1 MEAERVFGIL
11 LLKSRLEMLVAR
23 TRVII
28 VKVLSVWI
36 WSISE
41 F

>member
-11 LLKSRLEMLVAR
+11 LLKSRWEMLVAR
-23 TRVII
+23 TRVIT
-28 VKVLSVWI
+28 VKVLSVWF
-36 WSISE
+36 WSISA